1 MLHYKTMPKHKPI
14 RALKKYA
21 NSKLRK
27 DKAFTGIK
35 VYSYIIGNY
44 CYFTSKPKRDGANA
58 YSYKYALFLTRCHCQ
73 RFIDVWIRKNSWH

>member
-1 MLHYKTMPKHKPI
+1 MLHYATSPKHKPI

-21 NSKLRK
+21 DAKLRK
-27 DKAFTGIK
+27 DNTFTGIK
-35 VYSYIIGNY
+35 VYSYIIGTY

-73 RFIDVWIRKNSWH
+73 RFIDV